1 MTESGKT
8 VKHIYVTQTKEE
20 WDEYKKN

>member
-8 VKHIYVTQTKEE
+8 FKHIYVTQTKEE